1 MPGRDF
7 NTNTANHDE
16 WLTPP
21 DIIKAL
27 GDFDLDPCAPVNR
40 PWDMAK
46 KHYTVQDNG
55 LHLPWEGRVWLNPPY
70 GRETFKWMERLAEH
84 KNGTAL
90 IFARTET
97 AGFHAQIWN
106 KATAIF
112 FFKGRLKFHYVD
124 GRQGGTANA
133 PSCLVAY
140 NAANAFHIL
149 KAYLDGTIKGH
160 FIWLISKEYFPCPP
174 MNPL

>member
-1 MPGRDF
+1 MSGKDF

-21 DIIKAL
+21 EIIQAL
-27 GDFDLDPCAPVNR
+27 GPFDLDPCAPIAR
-40 PWDMAK
+40 PWDMATR
-46 KHYTVQDNG
+46 HYTVQDNG

-70 GRETFKWMERLAEH
+70 GKETFKWMERLAEH
-84 KNGTAL
+84 ADGIAL

-97 AGFHAQIWN
+97 KGFHAQIWN
-106 KATAIF
+106 KAKAIF
-112 FFKGRLKFHYVD
+112 FFEGRLKFHYVD

-140 NAANAFHIL
+140 DEANARAIL
-149 KAYLDGTIKGH
+149 EACNLRKLKGY
-160 FIWLISKEYFPCPP
+160 FVWL
-174 MNPL
+174 NV